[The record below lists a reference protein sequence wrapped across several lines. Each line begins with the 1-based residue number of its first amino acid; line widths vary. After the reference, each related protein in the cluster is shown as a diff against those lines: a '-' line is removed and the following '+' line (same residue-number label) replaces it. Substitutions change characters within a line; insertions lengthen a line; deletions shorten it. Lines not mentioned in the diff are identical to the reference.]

1 MKESQRL
8 FWSPQFKLGRTK
20 SIFCSLKFCWGPN
33 TLGPPRIIVLS
44 PQIQFTNSVN
54 KHKCRPFKQRSS
66 RNGLFVYKIGEF
78 NMIYELLSLIP
89 FVAIYALLGGPAL
102 TKSSW
107 LGDRN
112 QFIEPGAGFRYLF
125 SCMNMSSVQVSKL
138 IGTIIHLYG
147 SNYCVFSHNFLNVNG
162 NEILQNMD

>member
-1 MKESQRL
+1 MKICESQRL

-44 PQIQFTNSVN
+44 PQIQFTNSVY

-112 QFIEPGAGFRYLF
+112 QFIEPGSEDPFCLHSTQLTG
-125 SCMNMSSVQVSKL
+125 
-138 IGTIIHLYG
+138 GIHSTQSLG
-147 SNYCVFSHNFLNVNG
+147 RLPSRRTWL
-162 NEILQNMD
+162 